1 MKKIEAVI
9 LDWSGTIVD
18 YGCMATEENYRE
30 IFEDFGIHLTTKE
43 IRAKMGIEKVDHIRS
58 ILESDRISKL
68 WYKNT
73 GMEPNEG
80 DVRELNRRFEA
91 KIFDKVEKY
100 SAPKEYVKK
109 TLETLRESGIRIGS
123 TTSYS
128 TELMEFLT
136 KIEARKGV
144 FVDCWINAE
153 QVNGQGRPDPFMIF
167 KNMEKM
173 GVSSVHNVIKVGDTV
188 NDIKEGYNAGVTTV
202 GVIDGSSEM
211 GLSYEDFEALSE
223 DEKKHARK
231 KVHDKFKKAGANYI
245 INNFS
250 TLPYIVA
257 QIENK
262 KKY

>member
-30 IFEDFGIHLTTKE
+30 IFQEFGISLTTKE
-43 IRAKMGIEKVDHIRS
+43 IRAKMGIEKVDHIRA
-58 ILESDRISKL
+58 ILESERVSKL

-73 GMEPNEG
+73 GIEPNEG
-80 DVRELNRRFEA
+80 DVRELNRRFEN
-91 KIFDKVEKY
+91 KIFEKVEKY
-100 SAPKEYVKK
+100 SLPKEYVKQA
-109 TLETLRESGIRIGS
+109 LEKIRESGIRIGS

-128 TELMEFLT
+128 TEVMEFLT
-136 KIEARKGV
+136 KIAAKKGII
-144 FVDCWINAE
+144 VDCWINAD
-153 QVNGQGRPDPFMIF
+153 QVNGQGRPNPYMIF

-173 GVSSVHNVIKVGDTV
+173 GVSSVRNVIKVGDTV
-188 NDIKEGYNAGVTTV
+188 NDIKEGINAGVVTV

-211 GLSYEDFEALSE
+211 GLSYAEFEALSDE
-223 DEKKHARK
+223 DKNISRK
-231 KVHDKFKKAGANYI
+231 KVHDKFKNAGANYI
-245 INNFS
+245 INDFR

-262 KKY
+262 K